1 MNINSIQ
8 TSEVMPVILRSPE
21 RNNAKVDAG
30 KGPSPEPSTSVLPGS
45 SGPTNDA
52 QSPMIQAQTL
62 ITHINYAKEQLD
74 KILVE
79 FPPFFPPG
87 SYQRIDLI
95 KGIRGI
101 QVEVEK
107 SSIQS
112 DLKKEIS
119 SSKLSEDATDS
130 EISAA
135 LARLFSLR
143 DELSK
148 GFPMTVESPKPGTL
162 VNVKV

>member
-8 TSEVMPVILRSPE
+8 TSEAVPLILHSPE
-21 RNNAKVDAG
+21 RNSARVDAR
-30 KGPSPEPSTSVLPGS
+30 KGPSPEPPAHVLSGP

-52 QSPMIQAQTL
+52 QSPVIQAQTL
-62 ITHINYAKEQLD
+62 ITHINYTKEQLN

-101 QVEVEK
+101 QDEVEK

-112 DLKKEIS
+112 DLTKEIS
-119 SSKLSEDATDS
+119 SNKLSGDATDS
-130 EISAA
+130 EISSA
-135 LARLFSLR
+135 LGKLFSLR

-148 GFPMTVESPKPGTL
+148 SFPMTVESPKPGTL
-162 VNVKV
+162 VNVKI

>member
-8 TSEVMPVILRSPE
+8 TSEVVPVILRSPE
-21 RNNAKVDAG
+21 RNNARVDAG
-30 KGPSPEPSTSVLPGS
+30 KGPSPEPPASVLPGS

-52 QSPMIQAQTL
+52 QSTVIQAQTL

-101 QVEVEK
+101 QDEVER
-107 SSIQS
+107 SSLQV
-112 DLKKEIS
+112 DMKKEIS

-135 LARLFSLR
+135 LGKLFSLK

-148 GFPMTVESPKPGTL
+148 SLPMTVESPKPGTL
-162 VNVKV
+162 VNVKI